1 MRKRKRKSSEIC
13 IRNKTPFTISFLI
26 PSSRSAEHA
35 WPQPGKNPSRHH
47 RHHRRREEPC
57 LPPSVA
63 VRGLSPRVFVRHS
76 QGSSPSLRSVRSNQS
91 QAHCFFLELGRRRV
105 IAVVCHCCLSP
116 SVAVRGLSPRSLS
129 SSVGII
135 QVKPPVR
142 CLFPRSA
149 PILHRIRPACRRLV
163 AVALSKGFQ
172 VELPRL
178 VEMEALTFLS
188 S

>member
-1 MRKRKRKSSEIC
+1 MTQKQCSEN
-13 IRNKTPFTISFLI
+13 RTGPAGSTGSTVNRRHK
-26 PSSRSAEHA
+26 RSAEHA

-47 RHHRRREEPC
+47 RRREEPC
-57 LPPSVA
+57 LPPSIA

-91 QAHCFFLELGRRRV
+91 QVHCFFLELGRRRV
-105 IAVVCHCCLSP
+105 VAVVCRCCLSP

-163 AVALSKGFQ
+163 AVALSK